1 MLLLAALFVMWSIS
15 LIFLFMR
22 SRERT
27 NLWFSG
33 LFFVQGL
40 GVLEAIVE
48 VLMIP
53 HAFENV
59 GMLWVIR
66 RFLATFCFRLFP
78 YCLIMAGVS
87 YSNFFDPKIKRQ
99 LKYIFIIP
107 LIITFILDFM
117 VIKEGFLYIDLP
129 QSRMFWITHIW
140 AVPYYLFSNFLFF
153 HAYRTEY
160 EKQKK
165 QQKLMVFLVLSLPTL
180 AIMSETLTIAPHKDW
195 WKYLLGQSSI
205 LTGFFLY
212 FIGKYGLE
220 GLKLR
225 LEKEYENGTVTGATL
240 ISHTIK
246 NELSKIHCNI
256 DALKRGISDADK
268 ALNNIDKA
276 AEHMYEMVERIG
288 KHLQDLNLEFSNYH
302 LSPIIDRVLES
313 HEPIFRE
320 KGIRVVKSYHADP
333 VVYCDKVHI
342 AELLNNILINAVEA
356 IVGDCGKIAAD
367 LSATKK
373 EVLIKISD
381 NGAGI
386 ASDQLDK
393 VMNLFYS
400 TKGGGGSIRGSG
412 LYYCV
417 TVIQKH
423 HGEIRIHSK
432 PDMGTTVD
440 IMLPLSPK
448 RGISPFD

>member
-1 MLLLAALFVMWSIS
+1 MILFVALFIMWSIS

-22 SRERT
+22 SREKT

-48 VLMIP
+48 VLIIP
-53 HAFENV
+53 RAFKNV
-59 GMLWVIR
+59 GILWVIR

-87 YSNFFDPKIKRQ
+87 YSIFFNSKIKRQ
-99 LKYIFIIP
+99 LKYIFFIP
-107 LIITFILDFM
+107 VIITFVLDFIF
-117 VIKEGFLYIDLP
+117 IKDGFLYTDLP

-153 HAYRTEY
+153 HAHRTEY

-165 QQKLMVFLVLSLPTL
+165 QQKLMVFFVLSLPTL
-180 AIMSETLTIAPHKDW
+180 AIMCGSLTIAPNEDW
-195 WKYLLGQSSI
+195 WKYLLVQSSI

-225 LEKEYENGTVTGATL
+225 LEKEYKNGTITGATI

-256 DALKRGISDADK
+256 DALKRGVSDADK
-268 ALNNIDKA
+268 ALHNIDIA
-276 AEHMYEMVERIG
+276 TEHMYEMVDRIG
-288 KHLQDLNLEFSNYH
+288 KHLQDFNLEFSNYH
-302 LSPIIDRVLES
+302 LSTIIDRILES
-313 HEPIFRE
+313 HEHTLKDKDIQVI
-320 KGIRVVKSYHADP
+320 KNYHADP

-342 AELLNNILINAVEA
+342 AEVLNNILINAVEA
-356 IVGDCGKIAAD
+356 IVAD
-367 LSATKK
+367 NGRISVELSSTKK
-373 EVLIKISD
+373 QVIIKISD

-386 ASDQLDK
+386 PSDQLDK

-400 TKGGGGSIRGSG
+400 TKGEGVGIRGSG
-412 LYYCV
+412 LYYCA
-417 TVIQKH
+417 TVIKKH
-423 HGEIRIHSK
+423 HGEFRIHSK
-432 PDMGTTVD
+432 PDIGTTVD
-440 IMLPLSPK
+440 VMLPLSK
-448 RGISPFD
+448 KY